1 MATAVRNASAPPLQ
15 HPAHGPQPGAL
26 RLFPLSFRFHKKHPP
41 RKFQV
46 WNLMREGCF
55 VMPVISA
62 PGHSSPEARHGVL
75 YFVVSEVWAPLVDT
89 AHLVNSIRTRS
100 APVSITMVFSFTAQ
114 MVR

>member
-1 MATAVRNASAPPLQ
+1 
-15 HPAHGPQPGAL
+15 
-26 RLFPLSFRFHKKHPP
+26 
-41 RKFQV
+41 
-46 WNLMREGCF
+46 
-55 VMPVISA
+55 MPVISA

-114 MVR
+114 MVPMMPPMVVISSPTVRESPHGLRLLLPLVLRADHKEVEQRKHQD